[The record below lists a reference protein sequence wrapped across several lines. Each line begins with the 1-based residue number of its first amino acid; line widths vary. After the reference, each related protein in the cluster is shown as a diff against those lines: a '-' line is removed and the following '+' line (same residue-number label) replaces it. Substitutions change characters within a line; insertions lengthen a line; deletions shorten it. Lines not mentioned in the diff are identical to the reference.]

1 MGIESTKIQMFTDK
15 YRCDTCKTG
24 YMEWKGMTLMSDP
37 PQYPH
42 ICDKCGTEKTFIGIH
57 YPCQS
62 YREIE

>member
-15 YRCDTCKTG
+15 YRCDECGEGFMERTG
-24 YMEWKGMTLMSDP
+24 VVLTSNP

-42 ICDKCGTEKTFIGIH
+42 VCDKCGTEKTFTGIH
-57 YPCQS
+57 YPCQN